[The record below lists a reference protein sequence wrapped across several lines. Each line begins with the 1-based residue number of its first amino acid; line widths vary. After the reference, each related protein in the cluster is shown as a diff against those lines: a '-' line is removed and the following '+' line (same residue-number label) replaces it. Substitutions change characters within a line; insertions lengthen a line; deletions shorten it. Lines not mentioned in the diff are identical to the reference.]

1 MILIKL
7 EKRQEASAKS
17 NAIILVLSV
26 LLALAIAS
34 LIFAA
39 QGVDPISSYKEIFL
53 SAFASSRGL
62 AFTITKAIPLALCGI
77 GLTLVFKANIWNI
90 GAEGQLLLGSIT
102 ATWLALF
109 ALRGYPSL
117 VLIPLMFILGF
128 MAGAAWAF
136 IPAIL
141 KAKLNVNEII
151 VTLMLN
157 YVAFKLVEY
166 LIYGP
171 WRGARE
177 WGFPI
182 TEEFPK
188 SAWLPQIPG
197 TQIHYPTLA
206 LALVSAALVYL
217 LMSRTKIGFEAKV
230 YGLNPD
236 AARYAG
242 INHLKVILI
251 TMLISGGLA
260 GLAGVGEVA
269 GIHHRLRYPWSISC
283 GYGYAAIIVAW
294 LARLNPL
301 AAIPVSIFLGG
312 LFVGGYS
319 IQTSLNLP
327 FSVVNMF
334 NGLILST
341 LVASEILFQYRIK
354 LVKS

>member
-1 MILIKL
+1 MISIKL
-7 EKRQEASAKS
+7 EKRRELSVKS
-17 NAIILVLSV
+17 NVLILALSV
-26 LLALAIAS
+26 LLALAVAS
-34 LIFAA
+34 FIFAA
-39 QGVDPISSYKEIFL
+39 QGVDPITSYKEIFL
-53 SAFASSRGL
+53 SAFASKRGL
-62 AFTITKAIPLALCGI
+62 AFTITKAIPLALCGV
-77 GLTLVFKANIWNI
+77 GLALVFKANIWNI
-90 GAEGQLLLGSIT
+90 GAEGQLLLGSIA

-109 ALRGYPSL
+109 PLRTFSSL
-117 VLIPLMFILGF
+117 IVIPAMFILGF
-128 MAGAAWAF
+128 LAGAMWAL
-136 IPAIL
+136 IPAFL

-157 YVAFKLVEY
+157 YVAFKIVEFF
-166 LIYGP
+166 IYGP
-171 WRGARE
+171 WRGAKE

-188 SAWLPQIPG
+188 SAWLPLIPG

-206 LALVSAALVYL
+206 LALTSAILVYL
-217 LMSRTKIGFEAKV
+217 LMSKTKLGFEAKV

-242 INHLKVILI
+242 VNHFKVILI

-294 LARLNPL
+294 LARLNPIATL
-301 AAIPVSIFLGG
+301 PVSIFLGG

-327 FSVVNMF
+327 FSVINMF

-341 LVASEILFQYRIK
+341 LVATEILFQYRIK